1 MEILFL
7 KTEKKLSRSLTIFL
21 SDSGSGTDA
30 NRVDILF
37 RQMYSTP
44 FTFGLV
50 EKLKINYRCIVQV
63 TSWII
68 RNSSRQKVRDLSIVI
83 LVTFTKNIT
92 EDERKRE

>member
-1 MEILFL
+1 
-7 KTEKKLSRSLTIFL
+7 
-21 SDSGSGTDA
+21 
-30 NRVDILF
+30 
-37 RQMYSTP
+37 MYSTP

-68 RNSSRQKVRDLSIVI
+68 RNGSKQEIWDLSIVI

-92 EDERKRE
+92 EDERKREWRKFRDCTRIDFKFSLKVNANMWINLDETFL